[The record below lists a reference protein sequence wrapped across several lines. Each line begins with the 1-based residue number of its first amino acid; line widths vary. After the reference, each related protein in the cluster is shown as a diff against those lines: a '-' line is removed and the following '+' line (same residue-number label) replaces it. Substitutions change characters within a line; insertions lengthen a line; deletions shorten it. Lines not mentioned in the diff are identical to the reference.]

1 MKINIKYLD
10 VIYRMFEQ
18 LRSFINY
25 VRCSFRCCNQRE
37 PESVP
42 ETPKSY
48 LETNQS
54 HSAFFQDINAQ
65 KSAET
70 KSIKINR
77 PSVQSV
83 AIINEGTPILN
94 KKVKPTVQ

>member
-10 VIYRMFEQ
+10 VIYRMIEQ

-94 KKVKPTVQ
+94 KKVKPMLQ